1 MRIEPIEVFD
11 KQGRKVILRNAC
23 EDDAD
28 DLIKYLKKTA
38 KETPYLLREEDEINL
53 TVEDEKGFIN
63 MILEM
68 DNALMLVAYLDG
80 KHVGNCSFSPI
91 APFKRLAHR
100 CDMAIALYQEYC
112 GSGIGSIMLE
122 TALRYAKEVGY
133 EQAELE
139 VVSNNTKAIKL
150 YEKYG
155 FKKYGTKPNNMKY
168 SNGSYAS
175 VDWMMVKL

>member
-1 MRIEPIEVFD
+1 MKIEPIEVFD
-11 KQGRKVILRNAC
+11 KKGRKVILRSAY
-23 EDDAD
+23 EDDAKD
-28 DLIKYLKKTA
+28 MIKYLKKTT

-53 TVEDEKGFIN
+53 TVDDEKGFIN
-63 MILEM
+63 MCLGM
-68 DNALMLVAYLDG
+68 NNALMLVAYVNG
-80 KHVGNCSFSPI
+80 KHVGNCSFSPVG
-91 APFKRLAHR
+91 PFKRLAHR

-122 TALRYAKEVGY
+122 TALGYAKEAGF

-139 VVSNNTKAIKL
+139 VVSSNTKAIKL

-155 FKKYGTKPNNMKY
+155 FKKYGVKPDNMKY
-168 SNGSYAS
+168 SNGEYAS

>member
-11 KQGRKVILRNAC
+11 KKGRKVILRSAY
-23 EDDAD
+23 EDDAK
-28 DLIKYLKKTA
+28 DLIKYLKKTT

-53 TVEDEKGFIN
+53 TVEDEQGFIN
-63 MILEM
+63 MCLEM
-68 DNALMLVAYLDG
+68 DNALMLVAYVNG
-80 KHVGNCSFSPI
+80 KHVGNCSFSPVG
-91 APFKRLAHR
+91 PFKRLAHR
-100 CDMAIALYQEYC
+100 CDVAIALYQEYW

-122 TALRYAKEVGY
+122 TALRYAKEAGF

-139 VVSNNTKAIKL
+139 VVSSNTKAIKL

-155 FKKYGTKPNNMKY
+155 FKKYGVKPDNMKY
-168 SNGSYAS
+168 SNGEYAS

>member
-1 MRIEPIEVFD
+1 MRIEPIEIFD
-11 KQGRKVILRNAC
+11 KQGRRVILRSAC
-23 EDDAD
+23 EDDAK
-28 DLIKYLKKTA
+28 DLIEYLKKTA
-38 KETPYLLREEDEINL
+38 KETPYLLREEDEVNL

-63 MILEM
+63 MRLEM
-68 DNALMLVAYLDG
+68 DNALMMVAYVEG
-80 KHVGNCSFSPI
+80 KHVGCCSFSPV

-112 GSGIGSIMLE
+112 GCGIGSIMLK
-122 TALRYAKEVGY
+122 TALGYAKEVGY

-155 FKKYGTKPNNMKY
+155 FKKYGTKPDSMKY
-168 SNGSYAS
+168 SDGSYVS
-175 VDWMMVKL
+175 MDWMMVKL

>member
-11 KQGRKVILRNAC
+11 KKGRKVILRSAY
-23 EDDAD
+23 EDDAKD
-28 DLIKYLKKTA
+28 MIKYLKKTT

-53 TVEDEKGFIN
+53 TVEDEQGFIN
-63 MILEM
+63 MCLGM
-68 DNALMLVAYLDG
+68 DNVLMLVAYVDG
-80 KHVGNCSFSPI
+80 KHVGNCSFSPVG
-91 APFKRLAHR
+91 PFKRLAHR
-100 CDMAIALYQEYC
+100 CDMAIALYQEYW

-122 TALRYAKEVGY
+122 TALRYAKEAGF

-139 VVSNNTKAIKL
+139 AVSSNTKAIKL

-155 FKKYGTKPNNMKY
+155 FKKYGVKPDNMKY
-168 SNGSYAS
+168 KNGEYAS